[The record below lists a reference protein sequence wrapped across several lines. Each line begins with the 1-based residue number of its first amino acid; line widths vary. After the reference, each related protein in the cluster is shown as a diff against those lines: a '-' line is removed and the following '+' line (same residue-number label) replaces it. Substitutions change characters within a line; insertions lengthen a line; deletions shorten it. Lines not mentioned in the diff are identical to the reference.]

1 MSSENTQNQ
10 VSALLERLDNAI
22 GRKNKVGN
30 GGGKKD
36 WAAINAARKAAFWKP
51 KEGKNTILVLTPTFG
66 SDPFTF
72 WGFHKGLQEVDYYS
86 VPCDHY
92 NKAEDC
98 LVCNIVK
105 GLKEDG
111 WEANKH
117 LWMPI
122 EQKTETYAPIIDFTT
137 PASIAEGPKWFRISK
152 TIMDQIINNIKN
164 LEDGE
169 LPFYDETA
177 PQRLIINYDKN
188 TLPAQMY
195 NVELKPLKEIP
206 SAEQFAEWKSKIN
219 PVGDYIFSKSQE
231 EIKKIVDEY
240 FVRVASELDQAE
252 EVNAAEDTSA
262 PFDGGAEADASP
274 AVSKSP
280 AKSKLDKLKK

>member
-1 MSSENTQNQ
+1 MSTENTQTQ
-10 VSALLERLDNAI
+10 VSALLDRLDAAI
-22 GRKNKVGN
+22 GKKNKGN
-30 GGGKKD
+30 GGKKD
-36 WAAINAARKAAFWKP
+36 WVAINAARKAAFWKP
-51 KEGKNTILVLTPTFG
+51 KEGKNTILVLTPSFG
-66 SDPFTF
+66 TDPFTF

-98 LVCNIVK
+98 MVCNVVK

-122 EQKTETYAPIIDFTT
+122 EQKTETYAPIIDYTT
-137 PASIAEGPKWFRISK
+137 AASIAEGPKWFRISK
-152 TIMDQIINNIKN
+152 TIMDQIINSVKN

-169 LPFYDETA
+169 FPFYDETA
-177 PQRLIINYDKN
+177 PQRLIITYDK
-188 TLPAQMY
+188 TQLPATMY
-195 NVELKPLKEIP
+195 SVSFKAMKDVPT
-206 SAEQFAEWKSKIN
+206 AEEFADWKSKVQ
-219 PVGDYIFSKSQE
+219 PVGEYIYSKSQD

-240 FVRVASELDQAE
+240 FVRVATELDQSAE
-252 EVNAAEDTSA
+252 SDASLTDEA
-262 PFDGGAEADASP
+262 PFEGGQPEAP
-274 AVSKSP
+274 KTT